1 MTSITIAPTSI
12 PTSHHKP
19 EPNDTP
25 NTNETDKTTSHN
37 YSNDLPQQHINPQE
51 TFPLK
56 NEFHK
61 VGDIPTI
68 RTQTPVPSFYSK
80 KIIPNPLLNNQIQ
93 SINIPGTPT
102 PHKKTLTTPS
112 HVCIAYKDKTNHYL
126 NGKVP
131 SLSSFNTNK
140 LAISNSNFNI
150 NTSRNDYN
158 TNNTNN
164 SYMKRKVH
172 PQLDI
177 NDDKKII
184 KITNSLK
191 EEVVAKQQLKLLCE
205 SEEMVRCNTMGKME
219 GKGNVNNGNG
229 GIGIVG
235 INRDKIVR
243 LKSSS
248 LQRCSN
254 TNNHSGN
261 SNNIVMINKPGT
273 PVVGSSLSSNYQNYF
288 FIQTNNNVNN
298 NINNNNNNEA
308 MLQYS
313 HSTPPYENTI
323 DYYNNN
329 YSMHNI
335 NMNNTYNSFNSYN
348 TANNDNNKTY
358 IISNPISNSNN
369 AHPHL
374 TQINSPILNPNLI
387 YNKTNRYYQYN
398 DSLNHSNQI
407 HSLPNLNQS
416 CPININ
422 NSPTMTNKPITVI
435 DSYVKKTLKH
445 INTKETVKNQPD
457 KKKKYINKQQSI
469 DKHKHKDKDKPKM
482 CLHVDIK
489 GNSAVKSNNNKCNS
503 NSNTQGSEKKGI
515 KQYGSGGYYSG
526 IVGKKKGENV
536 FLKFHSQIYQ
546 QLTQDK

>member
-1 MTSITIAPTSI
+1 MISIAIAPTS
-12 PTSHHKP
+12 TSHDKCEH
-19 EPNDTP
+19 NDTP
-25 NTNETDKTTSHN
+25 NTNETDKTNSHN
-37 YSNDLPQQHINPQE
+37 YSNDLIQQHTNLHE
-51 TFPLK
+51 AFPLK
-56 NEFHK
+56 NEFHIA
-61 VGDIPTI
+61 GDIPTM

-93 SINIPGTPT
+93 PINIPGTPT
-102 PHKKTLTTPS
+102 PHKKTITTPS

-140 LAISNSNFNI
+140 LSISNSNFNI
-150 NTSRNDYN
+150 NTSRNHY
-158 TNNTNN
+158 NTNN
-164 SYMKRKVH
+164 SYMKRKVP
-172 PQLDI
+172 PQLELNEVVD
-177 NDDKKII
+177 NSDKKII
-184 KITNSLK
+184 KITNTLK

-254 TNNHSGN
+254 HSGN
-261 SNNIVMINKPGT
+261 SNNIVMMNKPGT
-273 PVVGSSLSSNYQNYF
+273 PVVGSSSSNYQNYF

-335 NMNNTYNSFNSYN
+335 NMNNTYSSFNSYN
-348 TANNDNNKTY
+348 TANNDNSKTY
-358 IISNPISNSNN
+358 IICNPITSSNV
-369 AHPHL
+369 HPHL
-374 TQINSPILNPNLI
+374 TQINSPVLNPNLI

-422 NSPTMTNKPITVI
+422 NSPTMMNKPVTVI

-445 INTKETVKNQPD
+445 INTKDTVKNKPD

-469 DKHKHKDKDKPKM
+469 DKHKHKDKPKT
-482 CLHVDIK
+482 CLHIDIK
-489 GNSAVKSNNNKCNS
+489 GNSGVKSNSNKCNS
-503 NSNTQGSEKKGI
+503 NTQGGSAGDKKGI
-515 KQYGSGGYYSG
+515 GSGGYYSG
-526 IVGKKKGENV
+526 VVGKKKVENV

>member
-1 MTSITIAPTSI
+1 
-12 PTSHHKP
+12 
-19 EPNDTP
+19 
-25 NTNETDKTTSHN
+25 
-37 YSNDLPQQHINPQE
+37 
-51 TFPLK
+51 
-56 NEFHK
+56 
-61 VGDIPTI
+61 
-68 RTQTPVPSFYSK
+68 
-80 KIIPNPLLNNQIQ
+80 
-93 SINIPGTPT
+93 
-102 PHKKTLTTPS
+102 
-112 HVCIAYKDKTNHYL
+112 
-126 NGKVP
+126 
-131 SLSSFNTNK
+131 
-140 LAISNSNFNI
+140 
-150 NTSRNDYN
+150 
-158 TNNTNN
+158 
-164 SYMKRKVH
+164 MKRKV
-172 PQLDI
+172 PQLEMTDVV
-177 NDDKKII
+177 DSDKKII

-219 GKGNVNNGNG
+219 GKGNVNVNGNG

-254 TNNHSGN
+254 HSGN
-261 SNNIVMINKPGT
+261 SSNIVMVNKPGT
-273 PVVGSSLSSNYQNYF
+273 PVAGSSSNYQNYF
-288 FIQTNNNVNN
+288 FIQTNNN
-298 NINNNNNNEA
+298 INNNNEA

-313 HSTPPYENTI
+313 HSTPPYDNTI

-329 YSMHNI
+329 YSMRSI

-348 TANNDNNKTY
+348 TANNDNSKTY
-358 IISNPISNSNN
+358 IMCNPISSST

-374 TQINSPILNPNLI
+374 TQINSPVLNPNLI

-398 DSLNHSNQI
+398 ESLNHSNQI

-422 NSPTMTNKPITVI
+422 NSPTTSKPITVI

-445 INTKETVKNQPD
+445 INTKETAKNKPD

-469 DKHKHKDKDKPKM
+469 DKNKHKDKPKT
-482 CLHVDIK
+482 CLHIDIQ
-489 GNSAVKSNNNKCNS
+489 GHAGAKSNNSKC
-503 NSNTQGSEKKGI
+503 NTQGGGGGERKGS
-515 KQYGSGGYYSG
+515 KQYSGHIGG
-526 IVGKKKGENV
+526 GVGKKKGENV